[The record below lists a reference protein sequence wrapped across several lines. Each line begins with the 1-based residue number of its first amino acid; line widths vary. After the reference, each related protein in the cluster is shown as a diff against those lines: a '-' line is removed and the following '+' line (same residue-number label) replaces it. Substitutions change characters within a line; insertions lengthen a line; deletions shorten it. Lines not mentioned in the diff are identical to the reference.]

1 MAGTGSQSTSTVD
14 TPLSNPTILPSRSTT
29 RENEQTPNGDATHT
43 GTWFAIQATEASV
56 LATQASNITNLDDI
70 CTGQDATELAAGTV
84 LYGNFTSIDLTSGAV
99 IAYNI

>member
-1 MAGTGSQSTSTVD
+1 MASTSEYRGLGLNGGQYIND
-14 TPLSNPTILPSRSTT
+14 T
-29 RENEQTPNGDATHT
+29 ATHT
-43 GTWFAIQATEASV
+43 NSNGWFAIQTTEATV

-70 CTGQDATELAAGTV
+70 CQPVDNITLAAGTV